1 MWVFTLTS
9 CIPNLEFD
17 DTVLESAFYGVSME
31 RSDVGTIGS
40 LLNVL
45 WVRNAAP
52 MVGLVLSLKSF
63 CKD

>member
-1 MWVFTLTS
+1 
-9 CIPNLEFD
+9 
-17 DTVLESAFYGVSME
+17 ME